1 MRQDGKHMATIQV
14 CDICNNKIPIVS
26 NKTIRIFS
34 RSRDGFR
41 VKNIKQYDICDE
53 CEQRICEM
61 IDSMIRDRRPSI

>member
-1 MRQDGKHMATIQV
+1 MATIQV
-14 CDICNNKIPIVS
+14 CDICNNKIPTVS

-61 IDSMIRDRRPSI
+61 IDSMIHNRQLS